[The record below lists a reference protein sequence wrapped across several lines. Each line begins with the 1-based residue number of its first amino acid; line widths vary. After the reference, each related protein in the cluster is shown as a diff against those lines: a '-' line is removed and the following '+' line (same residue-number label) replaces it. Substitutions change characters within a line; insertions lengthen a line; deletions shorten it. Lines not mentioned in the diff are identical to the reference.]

1 MTMPHLSNC
10 PHDGDG
16 WCIDCVKIMHS
27 ELERMTELNTLYKEL
42 TVLQADLIASKDE
55 QIAKYEDLVKKTK
68 VFVNALKDKETAIIK
83 LMDNLHAGR

>member
-16 WCIDCVKIMHS
+16 WCIDCVKGMYF
-27 ELERMTELNTLYKEL
+27 ELERQTELNRLYREL
-42 TVLQADLIASKDE
+42 TVLQADLLQSKDE
-55 QIAKYEDLVKKTK
+55 QIAKYENLIKKTE

-83 LMDNLHAGR
+83 LKDNLYAGR

>member
-16 WCIDCVKIMHS
+16 WCIDCVKAMHS

-42 TVLQADLIASKDE
+42 TVLQTDLIASKDE
-55 QIAKYEDLVKKTK
+55 QIAKYEDLVKKIK
-68 VFVNALKDKETAIIK
+68 VFDTSKNKKTVIIK
-83 LMDNLHAGR
+83 LKDNLYAER